1 MYRALIFLLC
11 IGCSARPLYQSG
23 DLSDAQNIDVDIIAE
38 RDGQRLRGMILDSLR
53 DVAVTSGK
61 YRLTIGLSYTEK
73 PFAYTTDGNAKR
85 VQICYVADVIL
96 RDEKRIIIF
105 RQPVSVYSN
114 ADISTDTGSVLL
126 SLYGRNN
133 IALLKELS
141 VRIIENLKVFLSH
154 ES

>member
-1 MYRALIFLLC
+1 
-11 IGCSARPLYQSG
+11 
-23 DLSDAQNIDVDIIAE
+23 
-38 RDGQRLRGMILDSLR
+38 MILDSLR